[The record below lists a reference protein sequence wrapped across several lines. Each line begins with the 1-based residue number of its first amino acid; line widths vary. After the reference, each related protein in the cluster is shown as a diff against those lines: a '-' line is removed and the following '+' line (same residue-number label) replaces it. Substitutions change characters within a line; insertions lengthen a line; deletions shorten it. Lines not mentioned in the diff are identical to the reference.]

1 MAIWSWFLENQTK
14 FSFYGILIIEI
25 LVNSLCFAW
34 ADSLLGDFLEGSIGK
49 SKARK
54 LRKQQKL
61 RVKLLMNYIT
71 PVLRR
76 HQKTFRKYLRLYH
89 AWLFSRIVPLG
100 MIISYLMI
108 RTPYQLVVLI
118 IDIIVTCVI
127 EIVFRAP
134 SWPGGTSFYSGRK
147 NIK

>member
-100 MIISYLMI
+100 MIISPS
-108 RTPYQLVVLI
+108 RLI
-118 IDIIVTCVI
+118 KEIKRSFFRERSISGMSVTSDASLTRNSMASTL
-127 EIVFRAP
+127 E
-134 SWPGGTSFYSGRK
+134 S
-147 NIK
+147 NI